1 MIIFIISIITIYI
14 IIYSSLAS
22 ITFSLFFHPY
32 SELSKNQSLH
42 RFMESYFMAREKPIY
57 RETFNTTYDYE
68 ATRYNNDDDGGKKAD
83 NTPLTLLD
91 IDKKVR

>member
-1 MIIFIISIITIYI
+1 
-14 IIYSSLAS
+14 
-22 ITFSLFFHPY
+22 
-32 SELSKNQSLH
+32 
-42 RFMESYFMAREKPIY
+42 MESYFMAREKPIY